1 VARLVE
7 IEDAAAFPWHRL
19 RCQHIDYIRAR
30 LIEKDPTTEKR
41 RSPATVNLTLAAL
54 HGIARYVRNYN
65 LMSDEEYR
73 RICEVKP
80 DSGERLPVG
89 RAAEPGEIS
98 ALVKVCQADRSPAGA
113 CDAAMLAVL
122 YIGGVRRAELAGLD
136 VADYTPDPPALKV
149 RAGKGNKDRVVP
161 LIGSAAAALD
171 DWLALRGR
179 APGPLFVPVNRGD
192 RIGAARLASHAIYKI
207 LRKRLAQAGV
217 EDLRP
222 HDFRRT
228 FVVICTSCDHH
239 NVVDRQRA
247 R

>member
-1 VARLVE
+1 MRTFTFSVRWA
-7 IEDAAAFPWHRL
+7 
-19 RCQHIDYIRAR
+19 
-30 LIEKDPTTEKR
+30 K
-41 RSPATVNLTLAAL
+41 
-54 HGIARYVRNYN
+54 IAYN
-65 LMSDEEYR
+65 LMGDEEYQ

-80 DSGERLPVG
+80 DSGERLPAG
-89 RAAEPGEIS
+89 RAAEPGELQ
-98 ALVKVCQADRSPAGA
+98 ALVKVCQADPGAAGA
-113 CDAAMLAVL
+113 RDAAMLAVL

-136 VADYTPDPPALKV
+136 VADYTPDPSALKV

-179 APGPLFVPVNRGD
+179 LPGPLFVPVNRGD
-192 RIGAARLASHAIYKI
+192 RIRTARLASHAIYKI

-228 FVVICTSCDHH
+228 FVVICTSCGHP
-239 NVVDRQRA
+239 NVIDRQRA
-247 R
+247 KAEGIVKADILELDREPL